1 MAEGQTARRSAGHSG
16 SDLRSASHQLRSTS
30 DFGLRISFGFRI
42 SGFGFARLPPEARMN
57 FANPH
62 FAEPRWLWLAVL
74 APLVLV
80 ALQRYSAWARRRQ
93 LAQLAAP
100 EFLKELIALYSP
112 ARRAIKNALLVL
124 AAAGVGVALARPQW
138 GEQAEMSHLFGQDTL
153 FILDCSRSM
162 LASDV
167 APSRLQ
173 RAKLAILDYVQRYG
187 HGRVGLVAFA
197 GQAFLQC
204 PLTFDYGA
212 FQDALMAVDDRT
224 IPVPGTDIGR
234 ALDEASQRGQE
245 ASARR
250 FLCCSPTARTSNR
263 AASARRSAGQ
273 GGRGGVHRGCRH
285 TGRRGDPFPERARQT
300 GLVRDSRGEVV
311 RSRLDEATLRAI
323 AQATHG
329 AYIPLVRWGGP
340 GQSSACAGVA
350 GHRPGSAPARKL
362 GVDRFHWPVAGV
374 LVLLVAESLIGTRR
388 RLRDIGS

>member
-1 MAEGQTARRSAGHSG
+1 
-16 SDLRSASHQLRSTS
+16 
-30 DFGLRISFGFRI
+30 
-42 SGFGFARLPPEARMN
+42 MN

-74 APLVLV
+74 GPLVLV
-80 ALQRYSAWARRRQ
+80 ALQQYSAWARRRQ

-100 EFLKELIALYSP
+100 EFLKELIGSYSP
-112 ARRAIKNALLVL
+112 ARRAIKNVLLVL

-138 GEQAEMSHLFGQDTL
+138 GEQTEVSQSFGQDTL

-204 PLTFDYGA
+204 PLTYDYGA
-212 FQDALMAVDDRT
+212 FSDALMTMDDRT

-234 ALDEASQRGQE
+234 GLDEAY
-245 ASARR
+245 
-250 FLCCSPTARTSNR
+250 
-263 AASARRSAGQ
+263 RSVDKNERLKVFVVLTDGEDLEK
-273 GGRGGVHRGCRH
+273 GGVRTAEALAKAGVVVFAVGVG
-285 TGRRGDPFPERARQT
+285 TAPGSEIQYVNEQGRPE
-300 GLVRDSRGEVV
+300 LLRDSRGEVV
-311 RSRLDEATLRAI
+311 RSRLDEPTLRAI

-329 AYIPLVRWGGP
+329 AYYPLGP
-340 GQSSACAGVA
+340 LGEGLAKIRLALEALNTGS
-350 GHRPGSAPARKL
+350 GSAPARRL

-374 LVLLVAESLIGTRR
+374 LVVLVAESLIGTRR
-388 RLRDIGS
+388 RLRDIGG